1 MLGKTN
7 VCVSVRGVCVCK
19 RFHLI
24 NYKKRQDDEN
34 VLNSFLNSFFPVA
47 LLNFRYNSLSDQKPA
62 IKWLKREEKRR
73 ILAEG
78 SQDCQLNPSLAGF

>member
-1 MLGKTN
+1 M
-7 VCVSVRGVCVCK
+7 CK

-24 NYKKRQDDEN
+24 NYEKRQDDEN
-34 VLNSFLNSFFPVA
+34 VLKPFLKLFFSPVA

-62 IKWLKREEKRR
+62 IKWLKREEKWR